1 MKSDQPNQSRDV
13 LAKVRH
19 VWERASQSL
28 LSLALFRRAVRLIAI
43 GAVLT
48 VVYWLVI
55 ASDRY
60 VSEANVIIQNTDV
73 TAAPVVDVSAMLG
86 VSGIQ
91 GAQRPDQ
98 LLLREYLL
106 SVDMLKKLDAALDL
120 RSHYSDWRRDPISN
134 MWFKDAS
141 MEWFHRHYLSR
152 VSVDYDDFAGVLRI
166 KAQAY
171 DPETAHAIARML
183 VEEGER
189 YMNQI
194 GHELAKVQVAFLTT
208 QVEDAKQRFL
218 EATQALLNYQNRE
231 GLVSPQATAESIN
244 SIIAKL
250 EAQRSELQT
259 QLASLPKTLVKG
271 HPNVRMLQQSI
282 AAVERQI
289 AQEKSKLASTSGRTL
304 NYTVEEFERLNMEVS
319 FTQDIYKT
327 ALIGLEKGRMEAT
340 RTLKKVSVLQAPSV
354 PEYPMEPRRLYNTI
368 VTIVLAAILAG
379 IVKLLEG
386 IVRDHVD

>member
-1 MKSDQPNQSRDV
+1 MSNDQQKPGV
-13 LAKVRH
+13 PAKLKNAWHRVCDS
-19 VWERASQSL
+19 V
-28 LSLALFRRAVRLIAI
+28 LSLTLFRRAIQVIAI

-48 VVYWLVI
+48 VFYWGVI

-60 VSEANVIIQNTDV
+60 VSEANVIIQKTDTATGPVIDMSSLLGLSGMNGV
-73 TAAPVVDVSAMLG
+73 T
-86 VSGIQ
+86 
-91 GAQRPDQ
+91 RPDQ

-106 SVDMLKKLDAALDL
+106 SMDMLKKLDAALNL

-134 MWFKDAS
+134 MWFTD

-171 DPETAHAIARML
+171 DPETAHAIASML

-189 YMNQI
+189 YMNEI
-194 GHELAKVQVAFLTT
+194 GHELAEVQVAFLTT

-244 SIIAKL
+244 TIVAQL
-250 EAQRSELQT
+250 EGRRSELQT
-259 QLASLPKTLVKG
+259 QLASLPKSLIKN

-304 NYTVEEFERLNMEVS
+304 NYTVEEFERLNMDVT
-319 FTQDIYKT
+319 FTQEVYKT

-354 PEYPMEPRRLYNTI
+354 PEYPMQPRRIYNTI
-368 VTIVLAAILAG
+368 VTLLLAAMLAG

>member
-1 MKSDQPNQSRDV
+1 MNNDEQIQSRGA
-13 LAKVRH
+13 LAKLRNA
-19 VWERASQSL
+19 WKCASQSL
-28 LSLALFRRAVRLIAI
+28 LSLALFRRTVQLIAI

-60 VSEANVIIQNTDV
+60 VSEANVIIQKTDV
-73 TAAPVVDVSAMLG
+73 TAAPTVDISAMLG

-120 RSHYSDWRRDPISN
+120 RSHYSDWRRDPVSN

-171 DPETAHAIARML
+171 DPKTAHAIASML

-194 GHELAKVQVAFLTT
+194 GHELAEAQVAFLTT
-208 QVEDAKQRFL
+208 QVDEAKQRFL
-218 EATQALLNYQNRE
+218 HATQALLNYQNRE

-244 SIIAKL
+244 MIIGKL

-259 QLASLPKTLVKG
+259 QLAALPKSLVKD
-271 HPNVRMLQQSI
+271 HPNVQMLKQSI

-289 AQEKSKLASTSGRTL
+289 AQEKGKLASTSGRTL

-340 RTLKKVSVLQAPSV
+340 RTLKKVTVLQAPSE
-354 PEYPMEPRRLYNTI
+354 PEYPMQPRRFYNAI
-368 VTIVLAAILAG
+368 VTLLLAAMLAG